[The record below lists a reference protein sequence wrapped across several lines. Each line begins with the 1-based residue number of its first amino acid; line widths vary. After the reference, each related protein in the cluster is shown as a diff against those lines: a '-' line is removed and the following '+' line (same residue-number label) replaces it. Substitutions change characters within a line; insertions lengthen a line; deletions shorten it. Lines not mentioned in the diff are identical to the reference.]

1 MEKIEILK
9 DRFSQEPYARFFGFE
24 LEELAEGYAQIKM
37 ELKPDLYNIFQVTH
51 GGAIFSLIDE
61 AFEMACNS
69 HLEDA
74 VAMSVT
80 VNYIRPA
87 QGRFL
92 VASCREVALTR
103 KTGTYDIEV
112 HNDEGKL
119 IALARALS
127 YRK

>member
-1 MEKIEILK
+1 MEKIEMLK
-9 DRFSQEPYARFFGFE
+9 ERFSQEPYARLFGFE
-24 LEELAEGYAQIKM
+24 LEELAEGYARIKM
-37 ELKPDLYNIFQVTH
+37 ELKPDLHNIFQLTH

-74 VAMSVT
+74 VAMSIT
-80 VNYIRPA
+80 VHYIRPA

-92 VASCREVALTR
+92 TAFCREVALTR
-103 KTGTYDIEV
+103 KTGIYDIEV
-112 HNDEGKL
+112 HNEDGEL
-119 IALARALS
+119 IALARAIS